1 MIIWYFQN
9 FKKPKISS
17 RKIFPKFRNK
27 DQTDFSKNAL
37 QMVNQT
43 YPVFYRTV
51 VNEPQ
56 RIVPS
61 TGTFGTTREDTK
73 NRFQIR
79 KSRFFGIVQFFVK
92 TYGMVS
98 YGTTLRYGSI
108 YTVRL
113 FWCDLVYFLM
123 PHFYTCH
130 QLERV
135 GGMFHYVR
143 LPTPLH
149 QSGETLTYAIPSNYE
164 IKRAV
169 QIEPTILWNLSNHIL
184 IIYSTNDLQYSLQSP
199 FLLKIWQFR
208 SFSGHNPR

>member
-51 VNEPQ
+51 VRTVACRTINRYVRYDQ
-56 RIVPS
+56 R
-61 TGTFGTTREDTK
+61 RYE
-73 NRFQIR
+73 
-79 KSRFFGIVQFFVK
+79 KSYRNDFSSKRTVWSRTV
-92 TYGMVS
+92 
-98 YGTTLRYGSI
+98 RYGSI